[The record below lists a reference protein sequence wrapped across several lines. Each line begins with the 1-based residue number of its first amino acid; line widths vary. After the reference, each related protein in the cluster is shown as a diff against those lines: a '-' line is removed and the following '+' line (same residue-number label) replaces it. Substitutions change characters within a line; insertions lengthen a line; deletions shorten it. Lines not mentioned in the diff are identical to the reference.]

1 MVAVTMA
8 IAPDDRR
15 RPWAVPAVG
24 EDRARAA
31 PSTRDIF
38 TEPIMRY
45 QRLSYR
51 YTVVTGHRPFWALT
65 QVWRTEQTALF
76 GPGEWVPDAD
86 MCETRSGVDVS
97 VDLAGVAEDD
107 FEILLFEDAL
117 IVQGHRHLPPCD
129 AEGVYHAAHIRQG
142 PFRLELP
149 LPAAIDAER
158 LQTRYDRGVL
168 RIILPRQGVA
178 G

>member
-1 MVAVTMA
+1 VAVQA
-8 IAPDDRR
+8 S
-15 RPWAVPAVG
+15 G
-24 EDRARAA
+24 EDRARAET
-31 PSTRDIF
+31 STRDTF

-51 YTVVTGHRPFWALT
+51 YTVVTGHRPLWALT
-65 QVWRTEQTALF
+65 QVWLTEQTALM
-76 GPGEWVPDAD
+76 GPGQWVPDAD
-86 MCETRSGVDVS
+86 MCETRTGVDIL

-117 IVQGHRHLPPCD
+117 IVQGNRHLPPCD
-129 AEGVYHAAHIRQG
+129 TEGVYHAAHIRQG

-149 LPAAIDAER
+149 LPAAIDAEQP
-158 LQTRYDRGVL
+158 QTRYERGVL
-168 RIILPRQGVA
+168 RIILPKQGVA